1 MTLTFKHLDFTNPVL
16 EMLEPN
22 MEVNGK
28 RATAYLHFQ
37 IRAGEEIVGSGFKKL
52 AVSGLRDYEE
62 QPLQAF
68 VDEYLARKND
78 YLGNLAVAGAV

>member
-1 MTLTFKHLDFTNPVL
+1 MTLTFKHLDFTAPVL
-16 EMLEPN
+16 EMLEPT

-37 IRAGEEIVGSGFKKL
+37 IRADGEVVGSGFKKL

-62 QPLQAF
+62 EPLQAF

-78 YLGNLAVAGAV
+78 YLGNLVAVGG